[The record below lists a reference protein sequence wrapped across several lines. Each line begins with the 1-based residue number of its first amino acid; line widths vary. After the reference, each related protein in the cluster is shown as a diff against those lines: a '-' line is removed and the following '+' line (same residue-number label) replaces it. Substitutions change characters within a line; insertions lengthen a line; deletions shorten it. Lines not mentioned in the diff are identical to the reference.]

1 MIFLKFWKQDR
12 VSSIRIK
19 ALPASA
25 TALVQKIW
33 KNYFTLNGTVKE
45 EDLPQLEEE
54 GIIEDL
60 DFIENETNL
69 GTQLT
74 QEDITRPFSMLTI
87 PDDYIDQKASG
98 SNH

>member
-1 MIFLKFWKQDR
+1 M
-12 VSSIRIK
+12 
-19 ALPASA
+19 
-25 TALVQKIW
+25 QKIW

-45 EDLPQLEEE
+45 EILPQLEEE

-60 DFIENETNL
+60 DFIENETHL

-74 QEDITRPFSMLTI
+74 QEDITRPFSMLSI

-98 SNH
+98 FNH